1 MLTVD
6 AFKILEP
13 ADCERIIRAGLASP
27 KMRPGYMKNSQGE
40 DYVAASVRQSNIAF
54 LSADEIGEP
63 VAMHLVNEVLR
74 LNSTL
79 YHVDLSGEFQFQ
91 FASYDGAAGD
101 FINWHPDEP
110 MWDGHYRGKKLSL
123 VVQLSDPA
131 DYDGGVLE
139 LRERSPTPKGQ
150 GLAILFPSFYW
161 HRVTPVTRGARYSLV
176 VWAHGPHWR

>member
-6 AFKILEP
+6 AYPLLS
-13 ADCERIIRAGLASP
+13 ADECEHIIMAGLHSSAL
-27 KMRPGYMKNSQGE
+27 RPGHMKNSEGA
-40 DYVAASVRQSNIAF
+40 DYVAPSVRQSRIAF
-54 LSADEIGEP
+54 LSHADMGEALTTKLIAD
-63 VAMHLVNEVLR
+63 VMR
-74 LNSTL
+74 LNDL
-79 YHVDLSGEFQFQ
+79 LFRVELSGEFQFQ
-91 FASYDGAAGD
+91 FASYDGEKGD

-131 DYDGGVLE
+131 DYEGGVLE
-139 LRERSPTPKGQ
+139 IRRRDPTPKGQ
-150 GLAILFPSFYW
+150 GLAVLFPSFYE